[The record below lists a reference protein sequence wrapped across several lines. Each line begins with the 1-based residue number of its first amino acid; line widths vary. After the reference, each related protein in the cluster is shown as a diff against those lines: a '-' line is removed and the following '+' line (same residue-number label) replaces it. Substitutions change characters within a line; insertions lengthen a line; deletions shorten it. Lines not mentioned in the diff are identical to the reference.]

1 MMNDVTWKEYKQ
13 DKDYLTCQQTVDK
26 AKFKLKL
33 DFTNLEPGKWTN
45 QMSKTINNNLR
56 VQVWYFLLVDCNES
70 KDSY

>member
-45 QMSKTINNNLR
+45 QMSKTINNNL
-56 VQVWYFLLVDCNES
+56 
-70 KDSY
+70 